1 MMRGG
6 ENWLKTKT
14 LALILVV
21 LAVLAPVT
29 YVLAAS
35 NSNGYSYNSSTY
47 GMMGGTTDNTNAN
60 NMMNDGSN
68 IEDQDWWDE
77 MLEYMEDRVD
87 ELNETTEQGT
97 QDEDF
102 EDWWDEMTGIME
114 DHFGDL
120 NDEEWFD
127 EMKAY
132 MEDHWDEIKDEGW
145 FNDMTAYMEDHMGHF
160 DEDWWEEMENHMEE
174 HWEELEDNSYYRY
187 GHHGCH

>member
-29 YVLAAS
+29 YVLAVT
-35 NSNGYSYNSSTY
+35 NSSGSPY
-47 GMMGGTTDNTNAN
+47 GMMGGTTVDRDSN
-60 NMMNDGSN
+60 NMVNGGDS

-77 MLEYMEDRVD
+77 MLEYMEDHVD
-87 ELNETTEQGT
+87 EVNATTEQGT
-97 QDEDF
+97 QDADF
-102 EDWWDEMTGIME
+102 EDWWDDMTGIME
-114 DHFGDL
+114 DRFGDL
-120 NDEEWFD
+120 DDEEWFG

-132 MEDHWDEIKDEGW
+132 MADHWSEVKGQGW
-145 FNDMTAYMEDHMGHF
+145 FNDMTEYMEDHMGHF
-160 DEDWWEEMENHMEE
+160 DGDWWDEMVDHMEE
-174 HWEELEDNSYYRY
+174 HWDELEEDGYE